1 MTYTEFKGT
10 LLKTD
15 YFKSLSSVIQK
26 ITFSR
31 NNLKHIHRGYLVA
44 KRIGFKKFE
53 KEFNY
58 TERNLLLIKEILDHE
73 SKRV

>member
-1 MTYTEFKGT
+1 MTYTEFKQT
-10 LLKTD
+10 LEKTE
-15 YFKSLSSVIQK
+15 YFKSLSIIIQK

-44 KRIGFKKFE
+44 KNVGFKKLE
-53 KEFNY
+53 KEYNY
-58 TERNLLLIKEILDHE
+58 TYRNLLLIKEVIDHE